1 MIVNRTLV
9 LVLTLI
15 CLLIFH
21 FLLNA
26 GVLNLSQSIFWAFEV
41 HKTIFV
47 SRRHNEDRR
56 EADFDIDD
64 YDKEDD
70 DDEHVMMIL

>member
-1 MIVNRTLV
+1 
-9 LVLTLI
+9 
-15 CLLIFH
+15 
-21 FLLNA
+21 
-26 GVLNLSQSIFWAFEV
+26 V

-64 YDKEDD
+64 YDKEEDD